1 MRKINFKNIALV
13 IGVSVFDIAIGAY
26 DRIVNNTGFVKG
38 VSDWYAS
45 MSTATLP
52 TATVWHTNQISLA
65 TTTQSGYSLMGIVLL
80 VMFAVG
86 VMGVLFMFTGARS
99 A

>member
-13 IGVSVFDIAIGAY
+13 IGVSIFDIAIGAY

-38 VSDWYAS
+38 VSDWYS
-45 MSTATLP
+45 GMTAH
-52 TATVWHTNQISLA
+52 TVTNSPIWNQTQLSLA
-65 TTTQSGYSLMGIVLL
+65 TTTQSGYSLSAVVVLVVVSVAIL
-80 VMFAVG
+80 GVMFTLV
-86 VMGVLFMFTGARS
+86 GARS

>member
-13 IGVSVFDIAIGAY
+13 IGVSIFDIAIGAY

-52 TATVWHTNQISLA
+52 TATVWNASYSTQL
-65 TTTQSGYSLMGIVLL
+65 TTSASGFGLLGVVLL
-80 VMFAVG
+80 VIIAVG
-86 VMGVLFMFTGARS
+86 ILSLLVGSFGAYS